1 LISITFKEGS
11 SCGEPFFG
19 SVYRMAQ
26 YLLAI
31 ALDTQ
36 DVIRGSKAMR
46 NTPRY
51 TVEASFRP
59 RELRDYN
66 EPVLGPSIRLQV
78 RLNFWQR
85 LMRAVGLQS

>member
-1 LISITFKEGS
+1 
-11 SCGEPFFG
+11 
-19 SVYRMAQ
+19 MAQ
-26 YLLAI
+26 YLLVI

-36 DVIRGSKAMR
+36 NVIRGSKAMR
-46 NTPRY
+46 DTPRY

-78 RLNFWQR
+78 RLSFWQR